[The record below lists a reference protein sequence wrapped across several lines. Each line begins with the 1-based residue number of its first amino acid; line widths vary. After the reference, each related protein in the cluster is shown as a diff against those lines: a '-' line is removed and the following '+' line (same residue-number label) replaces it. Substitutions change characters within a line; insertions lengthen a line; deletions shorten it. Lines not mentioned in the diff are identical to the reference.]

1 MRIIVAGGRGW
12 LGSHLCRALS
22 AEKHDV
28 VVLTRQHAP
37 AAKPLRFVWWD
48 GRTPGKWTDEIDGAH
63 AIVNLSGESI
73 AGGRWTSER
82 KERLRSSRVEAT
94 AALVEAIRVARSR
107 PAVFINAS
115 AVGFYGDRGD
125 EPLTESASPGTG
137 FLADLVVDWEA
148 AAMSAQELGC
158 RTVLLRMGVV
168 VGPGGGALEQMAP
181 PFRWFVGGPI
191 GHRNCWL
198 PWIHIDDAVGLV
210 QLALVHEE
218 ARGPLNGVSPNMAT
232 YHDLAAAISS
242 ALSRPSWLP
251 VPDLALR
258 VLVGEMANALL
269 SSQRVVPTAVL
280 RLGYTFRQPDLRSA
294 VADSLRRAA

>member
-1 MRIIVAGGRGW
+1 MKIIVAGGRGW

-37 AAKPLRFVWWD
+37 TVKPLRFVWWD
-48 GRTPGKWTDEIDGAH
+48 GRTLDKWLDEIDGAD
-63 AIVNLSGESI
+63 AIVNLSGETI
-73 AGGRWTSER
+73 AGGRWTAER
-82 KERLRSSRVEAT
+82 KQRLRSSRIQAT
-94 AALVEAIRVARSR
+94 ATLVEAIRVARSR
-107 PAVFINAS
+107 PAMLVNAS

-125 EPLTESASPGTG
+125 ETLTEGASAGTD

-148 AAMSAQELGC
+148 AAMPAQEMGC

-168 VGPGGGALEQMAP
+168 VGPGGGVLEQMVP

-191 GHRNCWL
+191 GHSNRWL
-198 PWIHIDDAVGLV
+198 PWIHIDDAVGLA

-218 ARGPLNGVSPNMAT
+218 AQGPLNAVSPNMAT
-232 YHDLAAAISS
+232 YHDFATAIGS
-242 ALSRPSWLP
+242 ALSRPNWLP

-258 VLVGEMANALL
+258 LLVGEMANALL
-269 SSQRVVPTAVL
+269 SSQCVVPAAAL

-294 VADSLRRAA
+294 VADSLRRAV